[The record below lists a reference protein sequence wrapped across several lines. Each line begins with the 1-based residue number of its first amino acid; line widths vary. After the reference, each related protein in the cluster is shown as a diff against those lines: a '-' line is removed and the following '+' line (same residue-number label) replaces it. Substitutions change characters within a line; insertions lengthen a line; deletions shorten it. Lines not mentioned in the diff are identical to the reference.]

1 MKEMRFPIAS
11 MPQDY
16 SNIAVTYL
24 SVITSRLGISRHIE
38 I

>member
-1 MKEMRFPIAS
+1 MRLPSAF

-16 SNIAVTYL
+16 GDTAVTYL
-24 SVITSRLGISRHIE
+24 SVITSRLGISRHME